1 MKENEGRERNDRGG
15 REGRKKKDKQAG
27 MEEGN
32 RNFLD
37 DESVVAALSLIQW
50 SSTFLML

>member
-1 MKENEGRERNDRGG
+1 MKENEGRKRNDKGG
-15 REGRKKKDKQAG
+15 REGRKGEDKQGG

-37 DESVVAALSLIQW
+37 DESLAALSLIQW